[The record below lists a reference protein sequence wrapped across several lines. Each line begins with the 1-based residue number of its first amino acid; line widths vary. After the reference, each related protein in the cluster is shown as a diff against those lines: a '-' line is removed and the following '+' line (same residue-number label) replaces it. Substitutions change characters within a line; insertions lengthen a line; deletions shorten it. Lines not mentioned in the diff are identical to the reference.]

1 MQNIRSILGRIWT
14 TVPAAKRELL
24 SGNTL
29 DAMKAHFLGHHFRP
43 AFQAPCYC
51 LQAVCPLLTYIISLW
66 GGGGKERREQRRT
79 GREINNAC
87 EAVPCGDACLVTL
100 RGRGRALPEA
110 PTKMPEAGWA
120 LQLPALVRYGVHLA
134 PSPWGQSGDGQNA
147 VRAHRPSRSLSQR
160 PRSLTEIQQIGFQL
174 VLRFKA

>member
-24 SGNTL
+24 SGNML

-43 AFQAPCYC
+43 AFQAPCYR
-51 LQAVCPLLTYIISLW
+51 LQAVCPLLTYISLW
-66 GGGGKERREQRRT
+66 GGGGGKERRGQRRT
-79 GREINNAC
+79 GREINAC

-110 PTKMPEAGWA
+110 PTKTPEAG
-120 LQLPALVRYGVHLA
+120 
-134 PSPWGQSGDGQNA
+134 
-147 VRAHRPSRSLSQR
+147 
-160 PRSLTEIQQIGFQL
+160 
-174 VLRFKA
+174 